1 MEDLQINWRKN
12 LAFVWASQFLAMA
25 GFGCCMPFIP
35 MLLRDNL
42 GVADENLR
50 GLYVAIYQ
58 FCGMLSLCI
67 GTAIWGLLADRFGR
81 KIMLLRAGYCAAF
94 FYPLLVFAPNYITL
108 LCIRFVTAFFSGT
121 VNPAQTLLVSNT
133 PSDKHGFVLGTLSTS
148 LWSGNMTG
156 YLLGG
161 VIAEYF
167 GYTAAFLCCGGMYL
181 VSSLLV
187 HCFVR
192 ERFVRPEKGSGKK
205 KEKFR
210 WKEWATPG
218 VVCIFILFMIMG
230 ISRRID
236 QPFIAMLVETVNGL
250 DKAKLFTGIVN
261 AGAAVG
267 GVVSGVLIG
276 WLCDKYSVY
285 RLLIPVLLLSV
296 IAMTIHAFSPNV
308 WTLIISRFFVYF
320 AAGGIQPILQ
330 IMISRITA
338 PELRGSYFGL
348 TASINQIGGLVCFA
362 LSGVVAY
369 FLNVRWI
376 FLTAAIFCLLMIPV
390 AIPAIK
396 NCRKEEIRF
405 QTELEPV
412 EESNG
417 K

>member
-1 MEDLQINWRKN
+1 
-12 LAFVWASQFLAMA
+12 
-25 GFGCCMPFIP
+25 
-35 MLLRDNL
+35 
-42 GVADENLR
+42 
-50 GLYVAIYQ
+50 
-58 FCGMLSLCI
+58 
-67 GTAIWGLLADRFGR
+67 
-81 KIMLLRAGYCAAF
+81 
-94 FYPLLVFAPNYITL
+94 
-108 LCIRFVTAFFSGT
+108 
-121 VNPAQTLLVSNT
+121 
-133 PSDKHGFVLGTLSTS
+133 
-148 LWSGNMTG
+148 MTG

-192 ERFVRPEKGSGKK
+192 EQFVRPGKGNGKK

-218 VVCIFILFMIMG
+218 VICVFVLFLIMG

-296 IAMTIHAFSPNV
+296 ITMTIHAFSPNV

-330 IMISRITA
+330 IMISRISA

-348 TASINQIGGLVCFA
+348 TASINQIGGLICFA

-376 FLTAAIFCLLMIPV
+376 FLTAAIFCFLMIPV
-390 AIPAIK
+390 AIPAIR
-396 NCRKEEIRF
+396 NCRREEVRF
-405 QTELEPV
+405 QAPEKSEG
-412 EESNG
+412 ERNG
-417 K
+417 

>member
-1 MEDLQINWRKN
+1 
-12 LAFVWASQFLAMA
+12 
-25 GFGCCMPFIP
+25 MPFIP

-42 GVADENLR
+42 GIADENVR
-50 GLYVAIYQ
+50 GLFVAIYQ

-67 GTAIWGLLADRFGR
+67 GTAVWGMLADRFGR

-94 FYPLLVFAPNYITL
+94 FYPLLAFAPNYITL
-108 LCIRFVTAFFSGT
+108 LSIRFVTSFFSGT

-167 GYTAAFLCCGGMYL
+167 GYTAAFLTCGVMYL

-192 ERFVRPEKGSGKK
+192 ERFVKPEKSAVSGKK
-205 KEKFR
+205 KKKFD
-210 WKEWATPG
+210 WKNLATPG
-218 VVCIFILFMIMG
+218 VLWIFALFLVMG

-261 AGAAVG
+261 AGAAIG

-285 RLLIPVLLLSV
+285 RLLIPVLICSV
-296 IAMTIHAFSPNV
+296 VSMAVHAFSPNI
-308 WTLIISRFFVYF
+308 WTMIISRFFVYF

-338 PELRGSYFGL
+338 ENLRGSYFGL
-348 TASINQIGGLVCFA
+348 TASINQVGGLICFA
-362 LSGVVAY
+362 MSGGIAY

-376 FLTAAIFCLLMIPV
+376 FMTAAIFCALMIPM
-390 AIPAIK
+390 AIPTIR
-396 NCRKEEIRF
+396 NCRREEVKYQKE
-405 QTELEPV
+405 
-412 EESNG
+412 S
-417 K
+417 